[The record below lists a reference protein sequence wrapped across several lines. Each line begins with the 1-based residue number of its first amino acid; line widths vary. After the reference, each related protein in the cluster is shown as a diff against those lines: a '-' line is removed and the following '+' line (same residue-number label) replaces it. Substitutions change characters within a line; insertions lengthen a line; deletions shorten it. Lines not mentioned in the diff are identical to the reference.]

1 VSIDLRIKNL
11 VIAITVAFA
20 AAGLLVTLIASGALV
35 TSKTIKTS
43 GILAS
48 ANLAV
53 YSDSACTQSL
63 NSIAWGTISPGSSTS
78 KTLYIKN
85 LGSSQVTLTMSV
97 TNWNPST
104 ANGPVAVSWNRQG
117 TTLTAN
123 QVLSATLTITVS
135 SSASGFS
142 TFGVDVVITGTG

>member
-1 VSIDLRIKNL
+1 LRIKNL

>member
-1 VSIDLRIKNL
+1 VNIDLRYKNV

-43 GILAS
+43 GILTS
-48 ANLAV
+48 AYLGV
-53 YSDSACTQSL
+53 YSDNACTQSI
-63 NSIAWGTISPGSSTS
+63 SEIAWGTIFPGSSAS
-78 KTLYIKN
+78 KTFYIKN

-97 TNWNPST
+97 MNWSPST
-104 ANGPVAVSWNRQG
+104 ANGPVAVSWNRQW
-117 TTLTAN
+117 TTLAAN
-123 QVLSATLTITVS
+123 QVLSATLTVAVS